1 MVGSCTGRLNKYLT
15 RINQRGGISSGFA
28 IFTAKNPQ
36 STTTQSVN
44 DALSGVV
51 RLTGASSQPAVPG
64 LKGSQTSSVSKHN
77 RALSSD
83 AGNETNCKVPS
94 MGRQK
99 AVIKAR
105 REAKRVLRRDSR
117 SHKQREEES
126 VTSLVQMSGVESI
139 GMARDCRDNSPI
151 AARNEAQE
159 HYLNAIEKKQLIFA
173 TGEAGCGKTY
183 ISAAKAAEALI
194 HKDVDRIIV
203 TRPVLQADEDLG
215 FLPGDISEK
224 FAPYFRPVYDILVRR
239 LGSSFMQY
247 CLRPEIG
254 KVEIAPFAYMRGRTF
269 ENAVVILDEAQN
281 VTAAQMK
288 MFLTRLGENV
298 TVIVNGDITQ
308 CDLPRGV
315 QSGLSDALA
324 RFEEDEMIGIIRFGK
339 QDCVRSALCQ
349 RTLNAYD

>member
-1 MVGSCTGRLNKYLT
+1 MVRSCTGHSSKSSRKSRCGRSSTGNDFLT
-15 RINQRGGISSGFA
+15 ALFSIPSEIPDVS
-28 IFTAKNPQ
+28 
-36 STTTQSVN
+36 
-44 DALSGVV
+44 DAADVLSG
-51 RLTGASSQPAVPG
+51 RSAASCPKASNG
-64 LKGSQTSSVSKHN
+64 LQGSQTSDVRAHN
-77 RALSSD
+77 RVAVD
-83 AGNETNCKVPS
+83 ACDVNQQLKVLS

-126 VTSLVQMSGVESI
+126 VTSLVQMSGVEAI
-139 GMARDCRDNSPI
+139 GMARDSRDNSPI
-151 AARNEAQE
+151 VARNEAQA
-159 HYLNAIEKKQLIFA
+159 HYLNAIESKQLIFA
-173 TGEAGCGKTY
+173 TGEAGCGKTW

-194 HKDVDRIIV
+194 HKDVERIIV

-224 FAPYFRPVYDILVRR
+224 FAPYFRPVYDVLVKR
-239 LGSSFMQY
+239 LGASFMQY

-308 CDLPRGV
+308 CDLPSGV
-315 QSGLSDALA
+315 KSGLSDAMS
-324 RFEEDEMIGIIRFGK
+324 RFEEDEMIGVVRFTK
-339 QDCVRSALCQ
+339 EDCVRSALCQ
-349 RTLNAYD
+349 RTLQAYY

>member
-1 MVGSCTGRLNKYLT
+1 
-15 RINQRGGISSGFA
+15 
-28 IFTAKNPQ
+28 
-36 STTTQSVN
+36 
-44 DALSGVV
+44 
-51 RLTGASSQPAVPG
+51 
-64 LKGSQTSSVSKHN
+64 
-77 RALSSD
+77 
-83 AGNETNCKVPS
+83 

-126 VTSLVQMSGVESI
+126 VTSLVQMSGVEAI
-139 GMARDCRDNSPI
+139 GMARDCRDTTPI
-151 AARNEAQE
+151 AARNDAQAQ
-159 HYLNAIEKKQLIFA
+159 YLNAIESKSLIFA
-173 TGEAGCGKTY
+173 TGEAGCGKTW

-194 HKDVDRIIV
+194 HKDVDKIIV

-224 FAPYFRPVYDILVRR
+224 FAPYFRPVYDVLVKR
-239 LGSSFMQY
+239 LGASFMQY

-308 CDLPRGV
+308 CDLPTGV
-315 QSGLSDALA
+315 KSGLSDALA
-324 RFEEDEMIGIIRFGK
+324 RFEEDEMVGIVRFDK
-339 QDCVRSALCQ
+339 DDCVRSALCQ
-349 RTLNAYD
+349 RTLQVYSRS

>member
-1 MVGSCTGRLNKYLT
+1 
-15 RINQRGGISSGFA
+15 
-28 IFTAKNPQ
+28 
-36 STTTQSVN
+36 
-44 DALSGVV
+44 
-51 RLTGASSQPAVPG
+51 
-64 LKGSQTSSVSKHN
+64 
-77 RALSSD
+77 
-83 AGNETNCKVPS
+83 

-126 VTSLVQMSGVESI
+126 VTSLVQMSGVEAI
-139 GMARDCRDNSPI
+139 GMARDSRDTSPI
-151 AARNEAQE
+151 LARNEAQL
-159 HYLNAIEKKQLIFA
+159 HYLKAIESKQLIFA
-173 TGEAGCGKTY
+173 TGEAGCGKTW

-203 TRPVLQADEDLG
+203 PRPVLQADEDLG
-215 FLPGDISEK
+215 FLPGDIAEK
-224 FAPYFRPVYDILVRR
+224 FAPYFRPVYDVLVRR
-239 LGSSFMQY
+239 LGASFMQY

-315 QSGLSDALA
+315 RSGTLPTYAACIQLSVLSVQSPGEPGFVLGVYA
-324 RFEEDEMIGIIRFGK
+324 RT
-339 QDCVRSALCQ
+339 SAFSETTIFICPWLVKC
-349 RTLNAYD
+349 TLILWLFCSC

>member
-1 MVGSCTGRLNKYLT
+1 MVASCTGQ
-15 RINQRGGISSGFA
+15 RITNNRTPQRGGHTSGSDFFTTKFPQ
-28 IFTAKNPQ
+28 FTAANAF
-36 STTTQSVN
+36 TDVMRGE
-44 DALSGVV
+44 LSRIV
-51 RLTGASSQPAVPG
+51 TSFQQASNG
-64 LKGSQTSSVSKHN
+64 LQGSQTSDV
-77 RALSSD
+77 RAHHRADLRTCNVD
-83 AGNETNCKVPS
+83 QQLKVLS

-126 VTSLVQMSGVESI
+126 VTSLVQMSGVEAI
-139 GMARDCRDNSPI
+139 GMARDSRDNSPI
-151 AARNEAQE
+151 AARNDAQA
-159 HYLNAIEKKQLIFA
+159 HYLNAIESKSLIFA
-173 TGEAGCGKTY
+173 TGEAGCGKTW

-194 HKDVDRIIV
+194 HKDVERIIV

-215 FLPGDISEK
+215 FLPGDMSEK
-224 FAPYFRPVYDILVRR
+224 FAPYFRPVYDVLVKR
-239 LGSSFMQY
+239 LGASFMQY

-324 RFEEDEMIGIIRFGK
+324 RFVEDEMVGIVRFTK
-339 QDCVRSALCQ
+339 EDCVRSALCQ
-349 RTLNAYD
+349 RTLHAYN

>member
-1 MVGSCTGRLNKYLT
+1 MVKSTTGRNTNKQRNTRLGDAHSGSKRFTSEFLSFIPVSDLT
-15 RINQRGGISSGFA
+15 DMTSADDGCFVMSISKA
-28 IFTAKNPQ
+28 
-36 STTTQSVN
+36 
-44 DALSGVV
+44 
-51 RLTGASSQPAVPG
+51 RHG
-64 LKGSQTSSVSKHN
+64 LKGSQTSDVRAHN
-77 RALSSD
+77 RADFGACDVNQQL
-83 AGNETNCKVPS
+83 KVLS

-126 VTSLVQMSGVESI
+126 VTSLVQMSGVEAI
-139 GMARDCRDNSPI
+139 GMARDSRDNSPI
-151 AARNEAQE
+151 VARNEAQAQ
-159 HYLNAIEKKQLIFA
+159 YLNAIESKQLIFA
-173 TGEAGCGKTY
+173 TGEAGCGKTW

-224 FAPYFRPVYDILVRR
+224 FAPYFRPVYDVLVKR
-239 LGSSFMQY
+239 LGASFMQY

-298 TVIVNGDITQ
+298 TVIVNGDVTQ

-315 QSGLSDALA
+315 QSGLSDALS
-324 RFEEDEMIGIIRFGK
+324 RFEEDEMVGVVRFTTD
-339 QDCVRSALCQ
+339 DCVRSALCQ
-349 RTLNAYD
+349 RTLKAYY